1 MKKIQNITYHEF
13 NKRYLYQLAMLCG
26 RIDISFQKAVSDAM
40 RNFTLFLLNEGFNF
54 GRNIEYDKI
63 SIEKSLAKVSIQQL
77 SNQLIE
83 VAQNEFATQ
92 IHMFE
97 KKNFVLYCV
106 MLVLS

>member
-1 MKKIQNITYHEF
+1 
-13 NKRYLYQLAMLCG
+13 MLCG

-83 VAQNEFATQ
+83 VAQNEFTTQ
-92 IHMFE
+92 LRLFE
-97 KKNFVLYCV
+97 KKKVLCFIV
-106 MLVLS
+106 